1 MPSNMLPPALLA
13 RPSAVPDHIA
23 AFGGP
28 TLFRSR
34 TLFDPNREGEG
45 GGAGNG
51 GGSGGGG
58 EQTMTRAQWVE
69 REAAEQAKKS
79 VEQLARDN
87 AGLQYDLRVVRDR
100 FNPETQVAISKEDAA
115 AFEAYRT
122 EFPTP
127 KEAKDAR
134 TRLSGLEEKDQ
145 LRSYDEARTAALAEF
160 PDLPAGF
167 QAIIPTAEELK
178 KRPGGAAQLT
188 DVEFLKA
195 EVARVATA
203 YGAQKQNSAE
213 NTNAGGPP
221 PTTVTAGQDSAQSAA
236 DAAQKAREMIQR
248 RHGTTT

>member
-1 MPSNMLPPALLA
+1 MTYPMLPPALLA

-45 GGAGNG
+45 GGAGAGNG
-51 GGSGGGG
+51 GGSG
-58 EQTMTRAQWVE
+58 EQTLTRAQWVQQ
-69 REAAEQAKKS
+69 EAAEQAKKS
-79 VEQLARDN
+79 VDKLALDN
-87 AGLQYDLRVVRDR
+87 ANLQYDLKLVRDR

-115 AFEAYRT
+115 AFEAYRA
-122 EFPTP
+122 EFPPP
-127 KEAKDAR
+127 KEAKDAKA
-134 TRLSGLEEKDQ
+134 RLSGLEEKDQ
-145 LRSYDEARTAALAEF
+145 LRSYDEARAAALAEF

-167 QAIIPTAEELK
+167 QGIIPTAEELK

-203 YGAQKQNSAE
+203 YGAQKQSTAE
-213 NTNAGGPP
+213 STNAGGPP
-221 PTTVTAGQDSAQSAA
+221 PTTVTTGQDSAQSAA
-236 DAAQKAREMIQR
+236 DAAQKAREMIQK
-248 RHGTTT
+248 RHNPSTT